1 MTTGEKI
8 AKLRRESNHTQD
20 QLAQFM
26 GVSRQSISKW
36 EADSAYPETEKLIKL
51 SALYNCSLDYL
62 LKENMTEDKITVGAM
77 GDKTQQQVKELADM
91 AAAGVE
97 TWKHGKKSARTVW
110 GMPLWHIGKNAKGFI
125 AIGLKAQGVISIG
138 LCSVGAI
145 SIGVLSV
152 GILSIGYFVSVG
164 LLSYGCLALG
174 LAAFGAISVGIIT
187 FGAISVGQFA
197 LGACSIGHYF
207 AWGDYAKAIFAFGQ
221 SEAYGTVIEKVGK
234 LTETEKREA
243 LQLMREHVPAYFRWM
258 VALVKGI
265 L

>member
-8 AKLRRESNHTQD
+8 ARLRRESNHTQD

-51 SALYNCSLDYL
+51 SELYNCSLDYL
-62 LKENMTEDKITVGAM
+62 LKENMTEDKMVVGAVE
-77 GDKTQQQVKELADM
+77 DKTQQQVKELTDM
-91 AAAGVE
+91 AAE
-97 TWKHGKKSARTVW
+97 MEIWKHGKKSARTVL

-138 LCSVGAI
+138 LCSVGVI
-145 SIGVLSV
+145 SIGALSV
-152 GILSIGYFVSVG
+152 GILSLGYFVSVG

-187 FGAISVGQFA
+187 FGAISIGQFA

-234 LTETEKREA
+234 LTEIEKQQA
-243 LQLMREHVPAYFRWM
+243 LQLMRDYVPAYFRWI
-258 VALVKGI
+258 VALLKGI

>member
-8 AKLRRESNHTQD
+8 ARLRRESNHTQD

-51 SALYNCSLDYL
+51 SELYNCSLDYL
-62 LKENMTEDKITVGAM
+62 LKENMTEDKMAVGAVE
-77 GDKTQQQVKELADM
+77 DKTQQQVKELANM

-97 TWKHGKKSARTVW
+97 TWKHGKKSARTVM
-110 GMPLWHIGKNAKGFI
+110 GMPLWHIGRNAKGFI

-138 LCSVGAI
+138 LCSIGVI
-145 SIGVLSV
+145 SIGVLSI
-152 GILSIGYFVSVG
+152 GILSLGYIAVG
-164 LLSYGCLALG
+164 FLSYGCLALG

-187 FGAISVGQFA
+187 FGAISIGQFA

-221 SEAYGTVIEKVGK
+221 SEAHGTVIEKVGE
-234 LTETEKREA
+234 LTETEKKQV
-243 LQLMREHVPAYFRWM
+243 LQLMREYVPAYFRWI
-258 VALVKGI
+258 VTLVKGI